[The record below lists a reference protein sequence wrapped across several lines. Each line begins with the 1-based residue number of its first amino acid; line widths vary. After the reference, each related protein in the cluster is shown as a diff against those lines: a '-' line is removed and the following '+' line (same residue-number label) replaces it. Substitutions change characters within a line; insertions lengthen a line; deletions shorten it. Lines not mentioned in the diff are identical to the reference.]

1 MYDRWVDAL
10 ENKKYTGVCF
20 LDLSAAFDIVDHS
33 LLLQKLRLYG
43 FDDNSVTW
51 VSSYLTERK
60 QTVYI
65 EGKQS
70 TILSVPTGVPQG
82 SILGPLFYTLFTNEL
97 PELVH
102 NHSANQGLYS
112 LYCDSCGLM
121 CCYADDSSFSVA
133 DSDIEVISRK
143 LTENYNNV
151 SNFICSNKLKLNDE
165 KTHLLLLASDR
176 AWRSKLS
183 EDSLE
188 LAIENN
194 VIIKTGVSENLLGGL
209 ISQNLKWAEHIL
221 LNSKSLIKQLGF
233 RLTALNRICAV
244 ASFKTRKMLAD
255 GLFMSKL
262 VYLGKVSKTSKGGGC
277 TNFAH
282 FGRRMLTPP
291 FSADP
296 IWTPPKMQVLSVHPP
311 QIDCTGEN
319 FEKKIL

>member
-1 MYDRWVDAL
+1 MAILPILSKVLEKVVFMQISKYMEDNCLIHPNHHGFRAFHSTVTGLIQMYDRWVDAL

-97 PELVH
+97 LELVH

-151 SNFICSNKLKLNDE
+151 SNFMCSNKLKLNDE

-194 VIIKTGVSENLLGGL
+194 VIIK
-209 ISQNLKWAEHIL
+209 K
-221 LNSKSLIKQLGF
+221 
-233 RLTALNRICAV
+233 IC
-244 ASFKTRKMLAD
+244 
-255 GLFMSKL
+255 
-262 VYLGKVSKTSKGGGC
+262 
-277 TNFAH
+277 
-282 FGRRMLTPP
+282 
-291 FSADP
+291 
-296 IWTPPKMQVLSVHPP
+296 
-311 QIDCTGEN
+311 
-319 FEKKIL
+319 